1 MENLLYKNV
10 KYIHRVTK
18 RNTLVIINTKGEIE
32 RCLSLTNFKGK
43 SRDFFMN
50 EAEGF
55 EYYNLIAEGYDVTST
70 VNKTNL
76 SSYSEATVEKF
87 VEESD
92 HISIAFGHDNFILFR
107 NVLKPHERSI

>member
-1 MENLLYKNV
+1 MENLLYENV

-18 RNTLVIINTKGEIE
+18 RNTLLIINTKGEIE

-50 EAEGF
+50 E
-55 EYYNLIAEGYDVTST
+55 AEGYDVTST

>member
-1 MENLLYKNV
+1 MENQLYKNV
-10 KYIHRVTK
+10 KYIHRVMK

-50 EAEGF
+50 EAEG
-55 EYYNLIAEGYDVTST
+55 YDVTST

-87 VEESD
+87 IEESD

>member
-10 KYIHRVTK
+10 KYIHRVMK

-50 EAEGF
+50 EAEG
-55 EYYNLIAEGYDVTST
+55 YDITST
-70 VNKTNL
+70 VNKINL
-76 SSYSEATVEKF
+76 SSYSEDTVEKF

-92 HISIAFGHDNFILFR
+92 YISIAFGHDNFILFR
-107 NVLKPHERSI
+107 NVLKPHERSK

>member
-50 EAEGF
+50 EAEG
-55 EYYNLIAEGYDVTST
+55 YDVTST

-87 VEESD
+87 IEESD

>member
-1 MENLLYKNV
+1 MENLLYENV
-10 KYIHRVTK
+10 KYIHRVMK
-18 RNTLVIINTKGEIE
+18 RNTLVITNTKGEIE

-50 EAEGF
+50 EAEG
-55 EYYNLIAEGYDVTST
+55 YDVTNT
-70 VNKTNL
+70 ANKANL
-76 SSYSEATVEKF
+76 SSYSEATIEKF

-107 NVLKPHERSI
+107 NILKPHELSK

>member
-10 KYIHRVTK
+10 KYIYRVMK
-18 RNTLVIINTKGEIE
+18 MNTLVIINTKGEIE

-50 EAEGF
+50 EAEG
-55 EYYNLIAEGYDVTST
+55 YDVTST

-92 HISIAFGHDNFILFR
+92 FVSIAFGHDNFILFR

>member
-10 KYIHRVTK
+10 KYIYRVTK
-18 RNTLVIINTKGEIE
+18 RNTLVLVNSKGEME
-32 RCLSLTNFKGK
+32 RCISLTNFKGK
-43 SRDFFMN
+43 TRDFFMN
-50 EAEGF
+50 E
-55 EYYNLIAEGYDVTST
+55 AEGYDVTST

-92 HISIAFGHDNFILFR
+92 FVSIAFGHDNFILFR

>member
-1 MENLLYKNV
+1 MENLLYENV

-32 RCLSLTNFKGK
+32 RCLSLTDFKGK

-50 EAEGF
+50 EAEG
-55 EYYNLIAEGYDVTST
+55 YDVTST

-76 SSYSEATVEKF
+76 PSYSEATVEKF

>member
-18 RNTLVIINTKGEIE
+18 RNTLVLVNSKGEME
-32 RCLSLTNFKGK
+32 RCLSLTDFKGK

-50 EAEGF
+50 EAEG
-55 EYYNLIAEGYDVTST
+55 YDVTNT

-107 NVLKPHERSI
+107 NVLKPHERSK

>member
-50 EAEGF
+50 EAEG
-55 EYYNLIAEGYDVTST
+55 YDVTST

-92 HISIAFGHDNFILFR
+92 HISITFGHDNFILFR

>member
-1 MENLLYKNV
+1 MENLLYENV

-18 RNTLVIINTKGEIE
+18 RNTLVLVNTKGEIE

-50 EAEGF
+50 EAEG
-55 EYYNLIAEGYDVTST
+55 YDVTNT

-76 SSYSEATVEKF
+76 SSYSEATIEKF

-107 NVLKPHERSI
+107 NILKPHERSK

>member
-10 KYIHRVTK
+10 KYIYRVMK

-50 EAEGF
+50 EAEG
-55 EYYNLIAEGYDVTST
+55 YDVTST

-76 SSYSEATVEKF
+76 SSYSEDTVEKF

-92 HISIAFGHDNFILFR
+92 FVSIAFGHDNFILFR

>member
-1 MENLLYKNV
+1 MENLLYENV

-18 RNTLVIINTKGEIE
+18 RNTLLIINTKGEVE

-50 EAEGF
+50 E
-55 EYYNLIAEGYDVTST
+55 AEGYDVTST

-76 SSYSEATVEKF
+76 SSYSEATVEKL

>member
-1 MENLLYKNV
+1 MENLLYENV
-10 KYIHRVTK
+10 KYIHRVMK

-32 RCLSLTNFKGK
+32 RCLSLINFKGK

-50 EAEGF
+50 E
-55 EYYNLIAEGYDVTST
+55 AEGYDVTST

-76 SSYSEATVEKF
+76 SSYSEATIEKF

-107 NVLKPHERSI
+107 NVLKPHERSE

>member
-10 KYIHRVTK
+10 KYIHRVMK

-50 EAEGF
+50 E
-55 EYYNLIAEGYDVTST
+55 AEGYDVTST

-107 NVLKPHERSI
+107 NVLKPHERSK

>member
-18 RNTLVIINTKGEIE
+18 RNTLVLVNSKGEIE

-43 SRDFFMN
+43 TRDFFMN
-50 EAEGF
+50 EAEG
-55 EYYNLIAEGYDVTST
+55 YDVTNA

-92 HISIAFGHDNFILFR
+92 HVSIAFGHDNFILFR
-107 NVLKPHERSI
+107 NVLKPHERSE

>member
-1 MENLLYKNV
+1 M
-10 KYIHRVTK
+10 K

-50 EAEGF
+50 EAEG
-55 EYYNLIAEGYDVTST
+55 YDVTNT
-70 VNKTNL
+70 ANKANL
-76 SSYSEATVEKF
+76 SSYSEATIEKF

-107 NVLKPHERSI
+107 NILKPHEHSK

>member
-10 KYIHRVTK
+10 KYIHRVMK

-32 RCLSLTNFKGK
+32 RCLSLTDFKGK

-50 EAEGF
+50 E
-55 EYYNLIAEGYDVTST
+55 AEGYDVTST

>member
-1 MENLLYKNV
+1 MENLLYENV

-32 RCLSLTNFKGK
+32 RCLSLTDFKGK

-50 EAEGF
+50 EAEG
-55 EYYNLIAEGYDVTST
+55 YDVTNT
-70 VNKTNL
+70 VNRTNL

-107 NVLKPHERSI
+107 NILKPHERSK

>member
-10 KYIHRVTK
+10 KYIHRVMK

-32 RCLSLTNFKGK
+32 RCLSLTDFKGK

-50 EAEGF
+50 EAEG
-55 EYYNLIAEGYDVTST
+55 YDITST

>member
-1 MENLLYKNV
+1 MENLFYENV
-10 KYIHRVTK
+10 KYIYRVTK
-18 RNTLVIINTKGEIE
+18 RNTLVLVNSKGEME

-50 EAEGF
+50 EAEG
-55 EYYNLIAEGYDVTST
+55 YDVTST

-76 SSYSEATVEKF
+76 FSYSEATVEKF

>member
-1 MENLLYKNV
+1 M
-10 KYIHRVTK
+10 K

-50 EAEGF
+50 EAEG
-55 EYYNLIAEGYDVTST
+55 YDVTST

-76 SSYSEATVEKF
+76 FSYSEATVEKF

>member
-1 MENLLYKNV
+1 MENLFYENV

-50 EAEGF
+50 EAEG
-55 EYYNLIAEGYDVTST
+55 YDVTNT
-70 VNKTNL
+70 ANKANL
-76 SSYSEATVEKF
+76 SSYSEATIEKF

-107 NVLKPHERSI
+107 NILKPHERSK

>member
-1 MENLLYKNV
+1 MENLLYENV

-50 EAEGF
+50 EAEG
-55 EYYNLIAEGYDVTST
+55 YDVTNT

-76 SSYSEATVEKF
+76 SSYSEATIEKF

-92 HISIAFGHDNFILFR
+92 HISITFGHDNFILFR
-107 NVLKPHERSI
+107 NVLKPHERSK

>member
-1 MENLLYKNV
+1 MENLLYENV

-18 RNTLVIINTKGEIE
+18 RNTLVLVNTKGEIE

-50 EAEGF
+50 EAEG
-55 EYYNLIAEGYDVTST
+55 YDVTST

-87 VEESD
+87 VGESD

-107 NVLKPHERSI
+107 NVLKPHEHSI

>member
-1 MENLLYKNV
+1 MENLLYENV

-18 RNTLVIINTKGEIE
+18 RNTLVIINTKGEME

-50 EAEGF
+50 EAEG
-55 EYYNLIAEGYDVTST
+55 YDVTNT

-76 SSYSEATVEKF
+76 SSYSEATIEKF

-107 NVLKPHERSI
+107 NVLKPHELGE

>member
-1 MENLLYKNV
+1 MENLLYENV

-18 RNTLVIINTKGEIE
+18 RNILVLVNTKGEIE

-50 EAEGF
+50 E
-55 EYYNLIAEGYDVTST
+55 AEGYDVTST

>member
-50 EAEGF
+50 E
-55 EYYNLIAEGYDVTST
+55 AEGYDVTST

-107 NVLKPHERSI
+107 NVLKPHERSE